1 MDIKKYAKYTK
12 IITQYFGASFIP
24 MLFNL
29 ASNPLIAMNMSPEDY
44 AITGYYTSFSTLL
57 APLVAF
63 YMLHYYTKRY
73 YEVTEAARE
82 VLRATLAKSLI
93 YFSGLISLLCFIGLY
108 AYVLFFNSNSTI
120 PFYPYAALTV
130 FSLPI
135 TGLYSLMLVDLRMGR
150 ESGKYFKV
158 SLACGII
165 LVLLNLLLVVVFKW
179 GAFGK
184 LLAPFINNV
193 AFFAYSLWY
202 YRDQLK
208 YKFDKKQFK
217 EMLIFCFPL
226 TIAAM
231 LGFFSNGYD
240 RVFLERLGNNTELGY
255 YSVGISIASYI
266 GVFQTAIGNTFQ
278 PDLFQAIAQKDRKR
292 LIQITCL
299 LVGSIAIIVAVFIIA
314 APLIVKI
321 LTAGRYMNSVGYTQ
335 IIALSTLT
343 SAMYY
348 TVSQITIALGKS
360 TITLITK
367 ILTTGGS
374 IAMFSYLINE
384 FEYLGA
390 AWGLVLSFIVSLVIN
405 IVLIWISNKMNIKRC
420 C

>member
-1 MDIKKYAKYTK
+1 MDKLKYLKYTK
-12 IITQYFGASFIP
+12 SLSQYLGASMIP
-24 MLFNL
+24 MLLNL
-29 ASNPLIAMNMSPEDY
+29 ATNPLIAMNMSPDDY
-44 AITGYYTSFSTLL
+44 AIMGYYSSFNILL
-57 APLVAF
+57 APLVSF

-73 YEVTEAARE
+73 YEVDVAERE

-93 YFSGLISLLCFIGLY
+93 FFSGLISVFCFMGLY
-108 AYVLFFNSNSTI
+108 VYVSIFNADSTI
-120 PFYPYAALTV
+120 SFSPYAFLAV

-150 ESGKYFKV
+150 ESGRFLKV
-158 SLACGII
+158 SLVFGAA
-165 LVLLNLLLVVVFKW
+165 LVLLNILLVVVFKW

-193 AFFAYSLWY
+193 AFFIYGLWY
-202 YRDQLK
+202 YKDQMK
-208 YKFDKKQFK
+208 YDFDKKQFK

-231 LGFFSNGYD
+231 LGFFSNGID

-255 YSVGISIASYI
+255 YSVGVSMASYI

-278 PDLFQAIAQKDRKR
+278 PDLFQSIVQRNTKR
-292 LIQITCL
+292 LAQIIAL
-299 LVGSIAIIVAVFIIA
+299 LVGSTAVIVFVYIIA
-314 APLIVKI
+314 APLVVKI
-321 LTAGRYMNSVGYTQ
+321 LTAGRYLMSVRYTR

-360 TITLITK
+360 TVTLLTK
-367 ILTTGGS
+367 ILTTLAS
-374 IAMFSYLINE
+374 LALFSYLIAKY
-384 FEYLGA
+384 EYIGA
-390 AWGLVLSFIVSLVIN
+390 AWGLVLSFIISMLFN
-405 IVLIWISNKMNIKRC
+405 IFLLRLSDKIKFK
-420 C
+420 

>member
-1 MDIKKYAKYTK
+1 
-12 IITQYFGASFIP
+12 
-24 MLFNL
+24 MLLNL
-29 ASNPLIAMNMSPEDY
+29 VSNPLIALNMSPEDY

-57 APLVAF
+57 SPLVVF

-73 YEVTEAARE
+73 FEVDEANRNI
-82 VLRATLAKSLI
+82 LRATLAKSLI
-93 YFSGLISLLCFIGLY
+93 FFSGFMSLICFIGLY
-108 AYVLFFNSNSTI
+108 AYVSIFNTDSTI

-135 TGLYSLMLVDLRMGR
+135 TGVYSLMLVDLRMGR

-158 SLACGII
+158 SLICGIT
-165 LVLLNLLLVVVFKW
+165 LVLLNLLLVVIFKL

-184 LLAPFINNV
+184 LLAPFINNIV
-193 AFFAYSLWY
+193 FFTYSLWY
-202 YRDQLK
+202 YRKQFK
-208 YKFDKKQFK
+208 YEFNKKLFK

-255 YSVGISIASYI
+255 YSVAVSIASYI
-266 GVFQTAIGNTFQ
+266 AVFQTAIGNTFQ
-278 PDLFQAIAQKDRKR
+278 PDLFQSIVQKDRKR
-292 LIQITCL
+292 LAQIVCL
-299 LVGSIAIIVAVFIIA
+299 IVGSTAIIVVVFIIA
-314 APLIVKI
+314 APFIVKV
-321 LTAGRYMNSVGYTQ
+321 LTAGRYMNSIGYTQ

-360 TITLITK
+360 TVTLITK
-367 ILTTGGS
+367 IITTFAS
-374 IAMFSYLINE
+374 VAMFSYLITE

-390 AWGLVLSFIVSLVIN
+390 AWGLVLSYIISLIIN
-405 IVLIWISNKMNIKRC
+405 IVLILISDKINFKR
-420 C
+420 